1 MKEIERRNKMILKL
15 IAEAKTPIGSVE
27 LAAKLKEFGL
37 EVPERT
43 VRYYLKS
50 LGDQGLVKIFWK
62 EGRMITSKGR
72 EELSNAHVSEKI
84 GLVSSRIESLA
95 YQMDFDIHT
104 RKGRVILNVSLF
116 NAREFKKAIELMK
129 PVFENKLS
137 MGELVLV
144 VEAGEEIGGIIVPP
158 GKVGFGTLCTI
169 NLNGILL
176 KHAIPVVSRF
186 GGMLQIEEGR
196 PLRFTDIID
205 YSGSTLDP
213 HEIFLKSQMTSVN
226 EAIHGAGKVL
236 AGFRE
241 IPAASRDE
249 AEATLRRIEA
259 AGLGTALVLG
269 KSGQTVLG
277 MPVAVERVGLV
288 VAGGLNPVAA
298 AEEAGLETESR
309 ALVSL
314 IDHSALINYRDL

>member
-1 MKEIERRNKMILKL
+1 MILKL
-15 IAEAKTPIGSVE
+15 IAEAKTPIGSAE
-27 LAAKLKEFGL
+27 IAARLKEFGL

-72 EELSNAHVSEKI
+72 DEMSNAHVSEKI
-84 GLVSSRIESLA
+84 GLVSSKIESMA
-95 YQMDFDIHT
+95 YQMDLDIHS
-104 RKGRVILNVSLF
+104 RKGRVILNLSFF
-116 NAREFKKAIELMK
+116 NVRDLNKAVKLMK

-137 MGELVLV
+137 MGELVMV
-144 VEAGEEIGGIIVPP
+144 VKAGEEIGGLTVPA
-158 GKVGFGTLCTI
+158 GKVGFGTLCTV

-186 GGMLQIEEGR
+186 GGMLQIEDSR

-213 HEIFLKSQMTSVN
+213 HEIFIKSRMTSVN
-226 EAIHGAGKVL
+226 EAIHGFGKVL

-249 AEATLRRIEA
+249 TEAILRRVES

-277 MPVAVERVGLV
+277 MPVAAERVGLV

-298 AEEAGLETESR
+298 AEEAGIETESK

-314 IDHSALINYRDL
+314 VDFSALINYREL

>member
-1 MKEIERRNKMILKL
+1 MKEIDRRNKMILKL
-15 IAEAKTPIGSVE
+15 IAEAKTPIGSAE
-27 LAAKLKEFGL
+27 IAARLKEFGL

-72 EELSNAHVSEKI
+72 DEMSNANVSEKI
-84 GLVSSRIESLA
+84 GLVSSKIESMA
-95 YQMDFDIHT
+95 YQMDLDIHS
-104 RKGRVILNVSLF
+104 RKGRVILNLSFF
-116 NAREFKKAIELMK
+116 NVRDLNKAVKLMK

-137 MGELVLV
+137 MGELVMV
-144 VEAGEEIGGIIVPP
+144 VKAGEEIGGVTVPA

-186 GGMLQIEEGR
+186 GGMLQIEDSR

-213 HEIFLKSQMTSVN
+213 HEIFIKSQMTSVN
-226 EAIHGAGKVL
+226 EAIHGFGKVL

-249 AEATLRRIEA
+249 AEAILRRVES

-298 AEEAGLETESR
+298 AEEAGIETESK

-314 IDHSALINYRDL
+314 VDFSALINYREL

>member
-1 MKEIERRNKMILKL
+1 MILKL
-15 IAEAKTPIGSVE
+15 IAEAKTPIGSAE
-27 LAAKLKEFGL
+27 IAARLKEFGL

-72 EELSNAHVSEKI
+72 DEMSNAHVSEKI
-84 GLVSSRIESLA
+84 GLVSSKIESMA
-95 YQMDFDIHT
+95 YQMDFDVHS
-104 RKGRVILNVSLF
+104 RKGRVILNLSFF
-116 NAREFKKAIELMK
+116 NVRDLNKAVKLMK

-137 MGELVLV
+137 MGELVMV
-144 VEAGEEIGGIIVPP
+144 VKAGEEIGGLTVPA
-158 GKVGFGTLCTI
+158 GKVGFGTLCTV

-186 GGMLQIEEGR
+186 GGMLQIEDSR

-213 HEIFLKSQMTSVN
+213 HEIFIKSRMTSVN
-226 EAIHGAGKVL
+226 EAIHGFGKVL

-249 AEATLRRIEA
+249 TEAILRRVES

-277 MPVAVERVGLV
+277 MPVAAERVGLV

-298 AEEAGLETESR
+298 AEEAGIETESK

-314 IDHSALINYRDL
+314 VDFSALINYREL